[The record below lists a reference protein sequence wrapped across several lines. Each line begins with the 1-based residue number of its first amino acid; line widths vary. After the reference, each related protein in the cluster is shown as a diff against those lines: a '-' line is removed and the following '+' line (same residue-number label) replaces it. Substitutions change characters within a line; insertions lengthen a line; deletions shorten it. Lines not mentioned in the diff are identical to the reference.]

1 MDGIDEVSLGVR
13 VVLNR
18 DSLPK
23 NQIFHRTDVHE
34 ISTENFSQRKDVH
47 LTAITSGIE
56 GKYLENKIASERQEK
71 YRGDDNGVFKTQVFD
86 RNTQSTRG
94 V

>member
-34 ISTENFSQRKDVH
+34 ISTENFSKWKDVH
-47 LTAITSGIE
+47 LTVITSGIE
-56 GKYLENKIASERQEK
+56 GMYL
-71 YRGDDNGVFKTQVFD
+71 
-86 RNTQSTRG
+86 
-94 V
+94 